1 MDHGLSE
8 NFPDRMS
15 PVQLHT
21 DALAR
26 LGATTGSLGHG
37 INSITSDVIK
47 VCNQP
52 FRIWNDDLM
61 AVREEVE

>member
-1 MDHGLSE
+1 MFPAAGFEKMSHGLSE

-26 LGATTGSLGHG
+26 LGANTGSLGHG

-47 VCNQP
+47 VCTKPLKLSQ
-52 FRIWNDDLM
+52 
-61 AVREEVE
+61 VH